1 MSRPIILIA
10 AAIAAA
16 LAGFAAWRAWHTEP
30 PIAPPVVAT
39 PAPLPAA
46 PAPEEPAIQ
55 HPVDEASL
63 AGTAP
68 SDVVP
73 LDHSDAT
80 MRQALADVFAG
91 HALPPFLRV
100 DRIIRNIV
108 ATVDALPRAGVS
120 PTVMPVNP
128 AAGRMV
134 VTTDGEAM
142 AIAPDN
148 AARYAPYID
157 VLKAVDTRTT
167 ATIYLR
173 YYPLFQQ
180 AYRELGYPQGYFNDR
195 LVTVIDLLLAT
206 PDVQSPIKLAQPKVV
221 FTYADPALEALPAGQ
236 KILLRI
242 GPDNAAVVKSKLRE
256 FRAHIVR
263 TPPPK

>member
-1 MSRPIILIA
+1 MSRSFVLIA
-10 AAIAAA
+10 AAIVAA
-16 LAGFAAWRAWHTEP
+16 LAGFTAWRTWHTEP
-30 PIAPPVVAT
+30 LITPPVVAT
-39 PAPLPAA
+39 PSPPPVA
-46 PAPEEPAIQ
+46 PAPATPAIQ
-55 HPVDEASL
+55 HPVEDAPL
-63 AGTAP
+63 AAAP
-68 SDVVP
+68 AEVVP

-91 HALPPFLRV
+91 HALPAFLRV

-108 ATVDALPRAGVS
+108 ATVDALPRESVS

-134 VTTDGEAM
+134 VAAAGDAM

-148 AARYAPYID
+148 AARYAPYVD
-157 VLKAVDTRTT
+157 VLKVADMRSV
-167 ATIYLR
+167 ATVYLKF
-173 YYPLFQQ
+173 YPLFQQ

-195 LVTVIDLLLAT
+195 LVTVIDLMLAT
-206 PDVQSPIKLAQPKVV
+206 PDVQGPIALAQPKVV

-236 KILLRI
+236 KLLLRI
-242 GPDNAAVVKSKLRE
+242 GHDNAALVKAKLRE